1 MAVVTIPWT
10 DGTGNITLTFTGQ
23 GNSTIIVESDDN
35 DLDVERSQDIV
46 VKTVVGNVRKTVT
59 VVQQAGVNFRTS
71 DGKAVR
77 LSNGLYFNVK
87 DE

>member
-46 VKTVVGNVRKTVT
+46 VKTADGSIRRTVT
-59 VVQQAGVNFRTS
+59 IVQSASPNFKTS
-71 DGKAVR
+71 DGKFIR

>member
-71 DGKAVR
+71 DGKVVR

>member
-59 VVQQAGVNFRTS
+59 VVQQAGVNFWTS

>member
-1 MAVVTIPWT
+1 MAVMTIPWNA
-10 DGTGNITLTFTGQ
+10 GTGNITLTFTGQ

-35 DLDVERSQDIV
+35 DLDIERSQNIV
-46 VKTVVGNVRKTVT
+46 VKTVDGNVRKTVT
-59 VVQQAGVNFRTS
+59 VKQQAGVNFRTS
-71 DGKAVR
+71 DGKAVK